1 LSFRQNCKDDG
12 SGLYIKC
19 EEQEYKTNKLKG
31 RNYIKTI
38 GYLSIALS
46 QGALSHR
53 PGKSQIKK
61 LPSIIII
68 LVDDMAK
75 SRSKLKGSFSISFL
89 RVEQVQKNP
98 KMKKVA
104 SFTLA
109 GAFGAFLSRL
119 LTAAN
124 FLLTREGRGASEF
137 TGPMAWLGA
146 ILAILPFDGPGHSFV
161 YLALREIAS

>member
-1 LSFRQNCKDDG
+1 MGLFSITLSRG
-12 SGLYIKC
+12 
-19 EEQEYKTNKLKG
+19 T
-31 RNYIKTI
+31 
-38 GYLSIALS
+38 LSRES
-46 QGALSHR
+46 
-53 PGKSQIKK
+53 GKSQIKK

-68 LVDDMAK
+68 LVEDVAK
-75 SRSKLKGSFSISFL
+75 SRAELEGSFSPSFL
-89 RVEQVQKNP
+89 RVEQVQKNLE
-98 KMKKVA
+98 MKKVA

-124 FLLTREGRGASEF
+124 FLLTREARGASEF